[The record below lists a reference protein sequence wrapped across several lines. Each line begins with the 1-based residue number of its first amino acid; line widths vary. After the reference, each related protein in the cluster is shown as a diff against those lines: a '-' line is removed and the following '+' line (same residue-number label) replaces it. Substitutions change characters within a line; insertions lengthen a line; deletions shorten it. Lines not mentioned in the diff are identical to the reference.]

1 MRAAGRGCIIRAALN
16 SRKKLFAVQKGSV
29 YHPAE
34 GQRPVNWDQ
43 VESWANRVK
52 EPDFAWKSE
61 SEMGSDEY
69 IIVGENNAIASGQH
83 RILGGLMGGNSV
95 PEAAT
100 SRIGAP
106 LPTQPW

>member
-1 MRAAGRGCIIRAALN
+1 M
-16 SRKKLFAVQKGSV
+16 QKGSG

-83 RILGGLMGGNSV
+83 RILGGLVGGNSV